1 MVPFTTKLRKPD
13 GVLFQ
18 QVPEGDSV
26 LLHVKRGEYFGL
38 DKMGHIMWTKLVL
51 SPSIQA
57 AYDEIL
63 SEFDADADRIR
74 ADMVKLIDELVA
86 HDLLEIVEA

>member
-1 MVPFTTKLRKPD
+1 MVSFTSKLVKPE
-13 GVLFQ
+13 GVLVQ

-26 LLHVKRGEYFGL
+26 LLHVKSGEYFGL
-38 DKMGHIMWTKLVL
+38 DTIGHAMFQKLTC
-51 SPSIQA
+51 SSSIQV

-63 SEFDADADRIR
+63 SEYDVQADGLHT
-74 ADMVKLIDELVA
+74 DMVALIDELVS